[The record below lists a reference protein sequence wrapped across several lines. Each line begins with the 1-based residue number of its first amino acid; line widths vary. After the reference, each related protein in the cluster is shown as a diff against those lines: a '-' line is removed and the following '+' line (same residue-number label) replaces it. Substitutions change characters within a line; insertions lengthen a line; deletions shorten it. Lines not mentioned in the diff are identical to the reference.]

1 MTGTRGPGPAA
12 DPPPLKSFGLV
23 LHRDGHWTHE
33 GQTVTHGRLRA
44 AFDRSVRFLP
54 REGVYVVQLGRFRGQ
69 IDVEETGFFVR
80 SFDAATGEV
89 ALSDGS
95 REPIDVRSLRTASA
109 DGALLCAV
117 KRDAVAGGLPARF
130 VQAAQA
136 QLLDAVEEGPRGP
149 SLRLEKRLAPLPP
162 L

>member
-1 MTGTRGPGPAA
+1 M
-12 DPPPLKSFGLV
+12 
-23 LHRDGHWTHE
+23 
-33 GQTVTHGRLRA
+33 
-44 AFDRSVRFLP
+44 
-54 REGVYVVQLGRFRGQ
+54 VQLGRFRGQ

-95 REPIDVRSLRTASA
+95 RERIDVGSLRTAPT

-117 KRDAVAGGLPARF
+117 KREAVAAGLPARF

-136 QLLDAVEEGPRGP
+136 QLLDAVEEGPQGP
-149 SLRLEKRLAPLPP
+149 SLRLEKRLVPLPP